1 MLCSTESKR
10 YYVEFRRVPLL
21 HFSHLNVNMFA
32 GVGFLRR
39 CAPSTFLH

>member
-1 MLCSTESKR
+1 MLCSTESESGH
-10 YYVEFRRVPLL
+10 VEFRRVLLL

-32 GVGFLRR
+32 GVGFLQR